1 MEKKREKFLGMSKV
15 GMARKSRS
23 TWIQQAHPSTSEQ
36 NWSHARRHQ
45 VKISGP
51 SSSRHKA
58 PLQHPFAAL
67 RGDGG
72 YRPSQERRRYRRWN
86 VAWPSRKHLKA
97 TTHES
102 HLKLLV
108 GHRRDLL
115 CGHRRSVLELVAVEP
130 DSAKYEPPCLACYV
144 FRRSLDLFLC
154 LRDLLLPRPVAHSE
168 VRIGRMTRMRECGA
182 IVSVFNTAVLSGCWC
197 CSRTGGQRKPC

>member
-1 MEKKREKFLGMSKV
+1 MSKV

-86 VAWPSRKHLKA
+86 VAWPSRTHLKA

-130 DSAKYEPPCLACYV
+130 DSAKYDLSCPACCGPY
-144 FRRSLDLFLC
+144 RCPDLFLC
-154 LRDLLLPRPVAHSE
+154 LRDQPLPRPVAHWE
-168 VRIGRMTRMRECGA
+168 VRIDRMTRMRECRA
-182 IVSVFNTAVLSGCWC
+182 LVSVFNTAVLSGYWC
-197 CSRTGGQRKPC
+197 CSRTGRQRKRC